1 MDLYSPGTIRRLKEK
16 HGFRFA
22 KGLGQ
27 NFLTDSSVTE
37 AMVRGSG
44 IGPDDLVIEIGPG
57 IGVLTAEAAEAA
69 GRVVAIEIDRRL
81 LPILDETLADH
92 DNVEIVCGDVLQTDL
107 GSLIRTQQ
115 EAHGLTGSV
124 HILGNLPYY
133 ITTPILMALLEADL
147 PVQTI
152 TVMMQKEVADRIEAG
167 PGSRAYGAISVA
179 VQYHCEVSRIIDV
192 PKEVFLPAP
201 KVDSTV
207 LLLEVRDAKAVQ
219 VADEK
224 TFFECVKAGFGQRR
238 KTLGNALSGAGR
250 IPKEMVRDVLAA
262 ADIDSGRRAETLS
275 LEEFA
280 RIANELTAKEQT
292 AKDFAE
298 AE

>member
-1 MDLYSPGTIRRLKEK
+1 M
-16 HGFRFA
+16 
-22 KGLGQ
+22 
-27 NFLTDSSVTE
+27 
-37 AMVRGSG
+37 
-44 IGPDDLVIEIGPG
+44 
-57 IGVLTAEAAEAA
+57 
-69 GRVVAIEIDRRL
+69 
-81 LPILDETLADH
+81 
-92 DNVEIVCGDVLQTDL
+92 EIVCGDVLQTDL

-192 PKEVFLPAP
+192 PKEMFLPAP

-280 RIANELTAKEQT
+280 RIANELTAREQTAKEQTAKEQT